1 MALRR
6 RGPGPGNAPS
16 LVTTLLLAPELFTGG
31 GGIARVL
38 RLYLKALCDLA
49 AEGDQVRF
57 LSLNDAN
64 ADSADLRQYGGSSLS
79 DWRVCR
85 GSKVDFT
92 LSAIRMS
99 KDCDRIICGHV
110 AQLPVAWLA
119 SLTRPR
125 ISYFLVAH
133 GIEVWRSFTVLE
145 RWSIRGAH
153 RVLCVSEYTQR
164 QLQSHCPIPEGRSV
178 VLPNALDPFLAPTE
192 RPSEP
197 GPDPVVLSVS
207 RLSKAEG
214 YKGVDHLISAMPGVL
229 AELPGARLR
238 IVGRGDQLPSLQA
251 LARRLK
257 VADSVEFAGYR
268 SDSDLHADFMGC
280 RLFALPSEKEGFGLV
295 YVEAMAHGRPC
306 LVARSGGA
314 PEVVSEETSTMVT
327 FGDVAGIAAA
337 IVAALSREWPMDAI
351 LERAQVFSYLRFR
364 DHLASILAA

>member
-1 MALRR
+1 
-6 RGPGPGNAPS
+6 
-16 LVTTLLLAPELFTGG
+16 VTTLLIAPELFTGG

-38 RLYLKALCDLA
+38 RLYLKALCDLSA
-49 AEGDQVRF
+49 DGDRVRL

-64 ADSADLRQYGGSSLS
+64 ADSEDLRRYGASSLS
-79 DWRVCR
+79 DWRVCS
-85 GSKVDFT
+85 GSKLDFT

-119 SLTRPR
+119 SMIRPS

-133 GIEVWRSFTVLE
+133 GIEVWRPFTFLE
-145 RWSIRGAH
+145 RRSIRGTH
-153 RVLCVSEYTQR
+153 RVLCVSDFTKR
-164 QLQSHCPIPEGRSV
+164 QLRLHCPIPEGRSV
-178 VLPNALDPFLAPTE
+178 VIPNALDPFLAPKT

-214 YKGVDHLISAMPGVL
+214 YKGIDHLISAMPSVL

-251 LARRLK
+251 LVKRLK
-257 VADSVEFAGYR
+257 VSNSVEFAGYR
-268 SDSDLHADFMGC
+268 SDSDLHADFEAC

-314 PEVVSEETSTMVT
+314 PEVVSEETSMTVDY
-327 FGDVAGIAAA
+327 GDVAGIAAA
-337 IVAALSREWPMDAI
+337 IVAALRREWPMDPI
-351 LERAQVFSYLRFR
+351 LERAQVFSYLRFKE
-364 DHLASILAA
+364 HLASILAA